1 MNPSFLLRLK
11 LLPMIDKDQALGIKT
26 QCRRQLNKVINKII
40 TDLRRSRQEP
50 QIIGV
55 HAGHKGVLIALSL
68 IPL

>member
-11 LLPMIDKDQALGIKT
+11 LLPVIDKDQALGIKT

-55 HAGHKGVLIALSL
+55 HAGHKGVLIVHAV
-68 IPL
+68 